1 MKEHYIE
8 HFGYRGT
15 LGLGENR
22 HIEHKNHK
30 YLKTTEK
37 TITIY
42 KSVNRVKIY
51 DSFEQLS
58 IKYEFEVK
66 IKKRERKQGINLL
79 YFVLS
84 SWSNQ
89 GGEIARRRCEGWGK
103 ERVCKERKQKHA
115 MVVV

>member
-8 HFGYRGT
+8 HFGDRGT
-15 LGLGENR
+15 LDLGENR

-30 YLKTTEK
+30 NLK
-37 TITIY
+37 TITIC

-89 GGEIARRRCEGWGK
+89 GDCKKEI
-103 ERVCKERKQKHA
+103 
-115 MVVV
+115 